1 MLKKVNKNEIRLK
14 RHKRVKDSVRG
25 TAARPRL
32 SVYRSLSNIYVQL
45 IDDEAGRTLCSSS
58 SLVKGVDVKGKS
70 KTEAAKAV
78 GADIAAKAMKLGI
91 AEVVFDRGGYLYT
104 GRVKAIADSARQAGL
119 KF

>member
-1 MLKKVNKNEIRLK
+1 MINKAKKNEVRLK

-45 IDDEAGRTLCSSS
+45 IDDEAGKTLCSSS
-58 SLVKGVDVKGKS
+58 TIARGMDVKGKS
-70 KTEAAKAV
+70 KTQAAEAV
-78 GADIAAKAMKLGI
+78 GADIAAKALKLGI
-91 AEVVFDRGGYLYT
+91 GEVVFDRGGYLYT
-104 GRVKAIADSARQAGL
+104 GRVKAIAESARQAGL

>member
-1 MLKKVNKNEIRLK
+1 MINKANKNEVRLK

-45 IDDEAGRTLCSSS
+45 IDDEAGKTLCSSS
-58 SLVKGVDVKGKS
+58 TIARGMDVKGKS
-70 KTEAAKAV
+70 KTQAAEAD
-78 GADIAAKAMKLGI
+78 GADIAEKALKLGI
-91 AEVVFDRGGYLYT
+91 GEVVFDRGGYLYT
-104 GRVKAIADSARQAGL
+104 GRVKAIAESARQAGL